1 MNNLNII
8 LRVKENE
15 EFNFDGG
22 KEIFKIKDNIRFKK
36 DESTPYV
43 SWSICENEKELC
55 EMIKFPEKINIIN
68 PRLSETEITIIKG
81 RIAEGYRWIVR
92 DGTGFLDT
100 YKKQPRFNEAFS
112 SFEDNE
118 IESSNVNEDFF
129 KFIKKGQCYNLVD
142 LIKGVDNNN
151 DFCEKLLL
159 NR

>member
-1 MNNLNII
+1 MSRLSII
-8 LRVKENE
+8 LRLKDDE

-36 DESTPYV
+36 DEGTPYI

-55 EMIKFPEKINIIN
+55 EIIQYPEKIHIIN

-81 RIAEGYRWIVR
+81 RIAEGYRWMAR
-92 DGTGFLDT
+92 DNDDDLFT
-100 YKKQPRFNEAFS
+100 YTNQPCFNKNRGA
-112 SFEDNE
+112 FEDDGSETSNISE
-118 IESSNVNEDFF
+118 IFF

-151 DFCEKLLL
+151 DFYEKLLL

>member
-8 LRVKENE
+8 LKVKENE

-36 DESTPYV
+36 DESTPYI
-43 SWSICENEKELC
+43 SWSVCENEKELC

-81 RIAEGYRWIVR
+81 RIAEGYRWIAR
-92 DGTGFLDT
+92 DDAGYLDT
-100 YKKQPRFNEAFS
+100 YEHKPCFICG
-112 SFEDNE
+112 SFEGE
-118 IESSNVNEDFF
+118 GLESSNVNEDFF
-129 KFIKKGQCYNLVD
+129 KFIKEGQCYNLVD

-151 DFCEKLLL
+151 DFYEKLLL

>member
-8 LRVKENE
+8 LKVKENE

-43 SWSICENEKELC
+43 SWLICENEKELC
-55 EMIKFPEKINIIN
+55 EMIQYPEKINIIN

-81 RIAEGYRWIVR
+81 RIAEGYRWIAR
-92 DGTGFLDT
+92 DDVNYLYT
-100 YKKQPRFNEAFS
+100 YERKPCFS
-112 SFEDNE
+112 CGSFED
-118 IESSNVNEDFF
+118 ESSESVYINENFF
-129 KFIKKGQCYNLVD
+129 KFIKKGQCYSLID

-151 DFCEKLLL
+151 DFYEKLLL

>member
-22 KEIFKIKDNIRFKK
+22 KEIFKIKDNVRFKK

-55 EMIKFPEKINIIN
+55 EMIKFPEKINIVN

-81 RIAEGYRWIVR
+81 RIAEGYRWIAR
-92 DGTGFLDT
+92 DNVGFLYT
-100 YKKQPRFNEAFS
+100 YEHKPCFICG
-112 SFEDNE
+112 SFEDE
-118 IESSNVNEDFF
+118 ELESSNINENFF
-129 KFIKKGQCYNLVD
+129 KFIKENQCYNLID
-142 LIKGVDNNN
+142 LIEGVDNNN